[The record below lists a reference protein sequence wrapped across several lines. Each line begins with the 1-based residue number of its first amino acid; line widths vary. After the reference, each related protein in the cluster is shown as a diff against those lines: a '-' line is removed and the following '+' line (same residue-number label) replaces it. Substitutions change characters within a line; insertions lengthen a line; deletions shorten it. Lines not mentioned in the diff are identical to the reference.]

1 MLYFGWVMPRS
12 SNSAPNVA
20 LLEAA
25 LEGLQLQRS
34 RIDEQIAEV
43 RRLLGQRAAPA
54 RSGAAAQTRGL
65 GAPRA
70 RRALSAAARK
80 RIAAAQKRRWAE
92 YRKQSAAGEARTTK
106 PASAKRT
113 GPPKTATK
121 KSAA

>member
-1 MLYFGWVMPRS
+1 MPRG

-43 RRLLGQRAAPA
+43 RRLLGRRTSTA
-54 RSGAAAQTRGL
+54 RGSATAQSGGFRP
-65 GAPRA
+65 PRA

-92 YRKQSAAGEARTTK
+92 YRKQAAGLETRAAKSAAPKR
-106 PASAKRT
+106 ASA
-113 GPPKTATK
+113 PKTASK

>member
-1 MLYFGWVMPRS
+1 MPRS

-54 RSGAAAQTRGL
+54 RSGATAHSGGFR
-65 GAPRA
+65 APRA

-92 YRKQSAAGEARTTK
+92 YRKQAAGAEARASKSAA
-106 PASAKRT
+106 PKRA
-113 GPPKTATK
+113 GAAKTASK